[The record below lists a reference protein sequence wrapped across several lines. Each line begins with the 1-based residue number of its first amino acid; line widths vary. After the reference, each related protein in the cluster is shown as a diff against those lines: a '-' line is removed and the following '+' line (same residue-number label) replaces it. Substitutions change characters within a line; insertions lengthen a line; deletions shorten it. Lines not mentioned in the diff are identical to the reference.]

1 MSSTS
6 GGGPRLAIY
15 PGSFDPITSGH
26 VDIIERG
33 ARLFDRVVVA
43 VLVNESKAP
52 LFTAAERVQ
61 MIRDVFTGH
70 GSIEVDTFDGLLV
83 DYAATKGA
91 QVIVKGLRAVSDFEY
106 ESQMALMNRRLTGEL
121 DTVFMMPAE
130 AFTYTSSR
138 LIKEVFRLGGD
149 VRGLVPPLVEERL
162 RRKFALLRDPHS
174 APRNA

>member
-6 GGGPRLAIY
+6 GSGPRLAIY

-52 LFTAAERVQ
+52 LFAAAERVQ
-61 MIRDVFTGH
+61 MIREVFTGRA
-70 GSIEVDTFDGLLV
+70 GIEVDTFEGLLV
-83 DYAATKGA
+83 DYARARGA

-106 ESQMALMNRRLTGEL
+106 ESQMALMNRRLTGDI
-121 DTVFMMPAE
+121 DTVFMMPGE
-130 AFTYTSSR
+130 AYTYTSSR

-149 VRGLVPPLVEERL
+149 VRGLVPALVEERL
-162 RRKFALLRDPHS
+162 RRKFALLRDPH
-174 APRNA
+174 AVPRNA